1 MFAISTQNSSVCEFL
16 KALVRLQ
23 CIYAQL
29 NDVDFS
35 NSARSMSEMPSS
47 ATPPLRRTVPR
58 DRRSFHYLK

>member
-35 NSARSMSEMPSS
+35 NSARSMSVRNAELRHS
-47 ATPPLRRTVPR
+47 AVRFSVIADHFIT
-58 DRRSFHYLK
+58 